1 MAAKQ
6 VKVRLSDAQAV
17 VTVPR
22 KLVEDFTRV
31 YRPRIQ
37 GRRNQG
43 GSVTWMWDRSYGEAM
58 G

>member
-6 VKVRLSDAQAV
+6 IKVRLSDAQAV

-22 KLVEDFTRV
+22 KLVDEFTRV
-31 YRPRIQ
+31 YRPGIQ

-43 GSVTWMWDRSYGEAM
+43 GSVTFMWDRSYGEAT